1 LTVSSIAVQDRS
13 GAAVYE
19 TYVPNRGL
27 VASPVS
33 TFVEQRIAGLMAQW
47 SSAVPVDFVFQDQIG
62 ARPWRLD
69 FNSAEPDPTQYS
81 NGWLALT
88 REFAGQGLMTEAG
101 WDRLA
106 ETEVGFTGSP
116 LNTYPANA
124 DSVRWFSGSIANKTF
139 GIGNWQPYPLAGW
152 IFHDKILTYMHDL
165 EDATVTNNLDSLT
178 WNLTFGNMLSYR
190 LADYTRR
197 PGWPQLARISH
208 RPSAQSP
215 KGRAGAGF
223 RQRLVGPQV

>member
-1 LTVSSIAVQDRS
+1 
-13 GAAVYE
+13 
-19 TYVPNRGL
+19 
-27 VASPVS
+27 
-33 TFVEQRIAGLMAQW
+33 
-47 SSAVPVDFVFQDQIG
+47 
-62 ARPWRLD
+62 
-69 FNSAEPDPTQYS
+69 
-81 NGWLALT
+81 
-88 REFAGQGLMTEAG
+88 MTEAG